1 MSQTNDIFREFWFI
15 LVFWYLHNLKKRL
28 EIIQTFSCFEKWTD
42 PTLKNST
49 CMHLMLNLFIYM
61 NLISGLSIS
70 ESTQFRY
77 LSD

>member
-15 LVFWYLHNLKKRL
+15 LVFWYSHNLKKHL
-28 EIIQTFSCFEKWTD
+28 EIIQMFSCFEKWTD
-42 PTLKNST
+42 PMLKNST
-49 CMHLMLNLFIYM
+49 CMHLMLNLFIYI